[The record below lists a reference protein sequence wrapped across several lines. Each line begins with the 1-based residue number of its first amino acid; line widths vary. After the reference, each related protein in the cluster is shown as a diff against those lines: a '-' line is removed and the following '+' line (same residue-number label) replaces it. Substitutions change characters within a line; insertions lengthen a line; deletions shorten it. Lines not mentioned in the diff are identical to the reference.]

1 MNNPTELPPSE
12 PQDFGWLV
20 DNFALS
26 TPGVTH
32 ALIVSSDGLPLI
44 TSTGLAP
51 DLADPLAAM
60 TSGIIS
66 IGNNIA
72 SQIGEPG
79 CEQVMLKFSSGHFL
93 FMGIGSLAGFA
104 VLVEEGAN
112 LGAVGHQMARL
123 VDSVGH
129 LLTPQLRD
137 DLRRMSTPVTEG
149 AGSDR

>member
-1 MNNPTELPPSE
+1 MKNPTDLPPSE

-20 DNFALS
+20 DNFAMS

-44 TSTGLAP
+44 ASTGLAP

-72 SQIGEPG
+72 GQIGQSG
-79 CEQVMLKFSSGHFL
+79 CEQVMLKFPSGHFL
-93 FMGIGSLAGFA
+93 FMGIGTLAGFA

-112 LGAVGHQMARL
+112 LGVVGHQMARL

-137 DLRRMSTPVTEG
+137 DLRRMNATVTEG

>member
-1 MNNPTELPPSE
+1 MSNPTDLPPQE

-20 DNFALS
+20 DNFTLS

-44 TSTGLAP
+44 TSGEMTP
-51 DLADPLAAM
+51 DVADPLAAM

-72 SQIGEPG
+72 GQVGQPG
-79 CEQVMLKFSSGHFL
+79 CDQVMLKFPTGHFL
-93 FMGIGSLAGFA
+93 FMGIGNLAGFA
-104 VLVEEGAN
+104 VLVGEGAD
-112 LGAVGHQMARL
+112 LGVVGHQMARL

-137 DLRRMSTPVTEG
+137 DLRRMKTPVTEG
-149 AGSDR
+149 AGRDR

>member
-1 MNNPTELPPSE
+1 MSNPSELPPSE

-79 CEQVMLKFSSGHFL
+79 CEQVMLKFPSGHFL

-104 VLVEEGAN
+104 VLVDDGAN
-112 LGAVGHQMARL
+112 LGVVGHQMARL

-149 AGSDR
+149 VGGDR

>member
-1 MNNPTELPPSE
+1 MTNPAAVPHDPH
-12 PQDFGWLV
+12 DFGWVV
-20 DNFALS
+20 DNFVRS
-26 TPGVTH
+26 TPGVSH
-32 ALIVSSDGLPLI
+32 ALIVSADGLPLI
-44 TSTGLAP
+44 AAGGMSA

-66 IGNNIA
+66 LGNNIA
-72 SQIGEPG
+72 SKVGEAG
-79 CEQVMLKFSSGHFL
+79 CDQVMLKFPSGHFL

-104 VLVEEGAN
+104 VLVDDGAN
-112 LGAVGHQMARL
+112 LGVVGHQMARL

-149 AGSDR
+149 AGGDR

>member
-1 MNNPTELPPSE
+1 MKNPTDLPPSE
-12 PQDFGWLV
+12 PQDFAWLV
-20 DNFALS
+20 DNFAMS

-44 TSTGLAP
+44 ASTGLAP

-72 SQIGEPG
+72 GQIGESG
-79 CEQVMLKFSSGHFL
+79 CEQVMLKFPSGHFL
-93 FMGIGSLAGFA
+93 FMGIGTLAGFA

-112 LGAVGHQMARL
+112 LGVVGHQMARL

-137 DLRRMSTPVTEG
+137 DLRRMNAPVTEG

>member
-1 MNNPTELPPSE
+1 MNNPSEVPPSE

-20 DNFALS
+20 DNFAMS

-44 TSTGLAP
+44 TSAGLAP

-66 IGNNIA
+66 IGNSIA
-72 SQIGEPG
+72 GQVGQAG
-79 CEQVMLKFSSGHFL
+79 CEQVMLKFPAGHFL
-93 FMGIGSLAGFA
+93 FMGIGTLAGFA
-104 VLVEEGAN
+104 VLVEHGAN
-112 LGAVGHQMARL
+112 LGVVGHQMARL

-137 DLRRMSTPVTEG
+137 DLRRMNTPVPEG

>member
-1 MNNPTELPPSE
+1 MSNPTDLPPQE

-44 TSTGLAP
+44 TSGGVTP

-72 SQIGEPG
+72 GQIGQPG
-79 CEQVMLKFSSGHFL
+79 CEQVMLKFPAGHFL
-93 FMGIGSLAGFA
+93 FMGIGNLAGFA
-104 VLVEEGAN
+104 VLVSDGAD
-112 LGAVGHQMARL
+112 LGVVGHQMARL

-149 AGSDR
+149 AGGDR

>member
-1 MNNPTELPPSE
+1 MKNPTDLPPSE
-12 PQDFGWLV
+12 PQDFGSLV
-20 DNFALS
+20 DNFAMS

-44 TSTGLAP
+44 ASTGLAP

-72 SQIGEPG
+72 GQIGESG
-79 CEQVMLKFSSGHFL
+79 CEQVMLKFPSGHFL
-93 FMGIGSLAGFA
+93 FMGIGTLAGFA

-112 LGAVGHQMARL
+112 LGVVGHQMARL

-137 DLRRMSTPVTEG
+137 DLRRMNAPVTEG

>member
-1 MNNPTELPPSE
+1 MTNPTDVPASE

-20 DNFALS
+20 DNFAMS

-32 ALIVSSDGLPLI
+32 ALIVSADGLPLI
-44 TSTGLAP
+44 TSRDLTP

-66 IGNNIA
+66 IGNTIA
-72 SQIGEPG
+72 GQVGQAG
-79 CEQVMLKFSSGHFL
+79 CEQVMLKFPSGHFL
-93 FMGIGSLAGFA
+93 FMGIGTLAGFA

-112 LGAVGHQMARL
+112 LGVVGHQMARL

-137 DLRRMSTPVTEG
+137 DLRRMKTPVTEG
-149 AGSDR
+149 AQ

>member
-1 MNNPTELPPSE
+1 MKKPTELPPSE

-79 CEQVMLKFSSGHFL
+79 CEQVMLKFPSGHFL

-104 VLVEEGAN
+104 VLVDDGAN
-112 LGAVGHQMARL
+112 LGVVGHQMARL

-149 AGSDR
+149 AGGDR